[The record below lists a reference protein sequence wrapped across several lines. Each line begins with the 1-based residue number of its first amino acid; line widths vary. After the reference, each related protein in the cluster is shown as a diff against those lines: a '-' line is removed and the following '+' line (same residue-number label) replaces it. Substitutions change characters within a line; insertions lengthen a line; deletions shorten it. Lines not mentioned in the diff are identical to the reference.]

1 MAGAGK
7 LERAALRPVDSAGS
21 DEDSRFLMRLPLPA
35 LGPLESPTR
44 IASYF
49 PVRVYMLDVSVV
61 RILVDWRAVF
71 ASRMY
76 PTLEGGE

>member
-1 MAGAGK
+1 
-7 LERAALRPVDSAGS
+7 
-21 DEDSRFLMRLPLPA
+21 MRLPLPA